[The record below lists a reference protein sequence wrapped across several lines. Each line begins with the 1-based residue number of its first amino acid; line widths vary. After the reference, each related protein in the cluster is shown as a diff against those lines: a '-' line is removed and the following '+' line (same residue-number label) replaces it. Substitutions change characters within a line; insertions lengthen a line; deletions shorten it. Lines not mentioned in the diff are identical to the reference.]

1 MRDDAAASDASP
13 LPLAG
18 CLRTGTGVAQ
28 GEGPPGA
35 RQSPAGRRG
44 TPGVLGVA
52 RIVLVQRVSRDGL
65 EGRSRIVM
73 MHADVTETGFNCKL
87 AGALAGRMRHARE
100 DLTRR
105 WLDRIAARVEID
117 PNKVF
122 PTNELLDHVPMLMDK
137 IADYLENPSDEITAD
152 APVTGKALELGELRW
167 SQGFDAHEILKEYE
181 ILGGVLF
188 AFLVRTV
195 DEVDEEC
202 SRGELL
208 QCAHRIFRAVSVIQQ
223 VTTMQY
229 LRLAAERVNEREQR
243 LRGFNRMVT
252 HELKNRISSVLG
264 AGQLLADPEIA
275 TSDTQRARFAQM
287 VVQNAEGMQAVLENL
302 LELSKIESSTRQQRN
317 VLLPRVAAE
326 VCRQLREFAGKREVQ
341 VRIRDL
347 PEVEVNAAAVELA
360 LSNYLSN
367 AIKYSDPEVSER
379 WVELRGRLA
388 NDGGPACELVIE
400 VTDNGL
406 GVPLDKREGLFS
418 RFFRAHGDTVTG
430 VEGTGL
436 GLSIVRET
444 VEGLDGRAWAEF
456 DGDRGSR
463 FYIALP
469 CRREAERTLAHT
481 QPAPAAA

>member
-1 MRDDAAASDASP
+1 MEFE
-13 LPLAG
+13 
-18 CLRTGTGVAQ
+18 V
-28 GEGPPGA
+28 
-35 RQSPAGRRG
+35 
-44 TPGVLGVA
+44 
-52 RIVLVQRVSRDGL
+52 
-65 EGRSRIVM
+65 
-73 MHADVTETGFNCKL
+73 NCRL
-87 AGALAGRMRHARE
+87 AGALAVRMRENRE
-100 DLTRR
+100 ELTRR
-105 WLDRIAARVEID
+105 WLDRIAARVDLD

-122 PTNELLDHVPMLMDK
+122 PTDELLDHVPLLMDK

-152 APVTGKALELGELRW
+152 APVTGKAIELGELRW
-167 SQGFDAHEILKEYE
+167 AQGFDAHEILKEYE

-202 SRGELL
+202 SRAELL
-208 QCAHRIFRAVSVIQQ
+208 SCAHRLFRAVSVIQQ
-223 VTTMQY
+223 MTTMHY

-252 HELKNRISSVLG
+252 HEMKNRIGSMLG

-275 TSDTQRARFAQM
+275 TNDAQRARFAQM
-287 VVQNAEGMQAVLENL
+287 VVQNAEGMQVLLENL
-302 LELSKIESSTRQQRN
+302 LELSRVDTSSRQQRN

-326 VCRQLREFAGKREVQ
+326 VCRQLRDMAGARQVQ

-367 AIKYSDPEVSER
+367 AIKYSDPEVDER
-379 WVELRGRLA
+379 WVELRATLGNEA
-388 NDGGPACELVIE
+388 GGPACELVIE

-406 GVPLDKREGLFS
+406 GVPMDKREGLFS

-444 VEGLDGRAWAEF
+444 VEGLGGRAWAEF
-456 DGDRGSR
+456 DAERGSR
-463 FYIALP
+463 FYTALP
-469 CRREAERTLAHT
+469 CRRAAERALARAT
-481 QPAPAAA
+481 AGAAV

>member
-1 MRDDAAASDASP
+1 MD
-13 LPLAG
+13 
-18 CLRTGTGVAQ
+18 
-28 GEGPPGA
+28 
-35 RQSPAGRRG
+35 
-44 TPGVLGVA
+44 
-52 RIVLVQRVSRDGL
+52 
-65 EGRSRIVM
+65 
-73 MHADVTETGFNCKL
+73 TEVNCRL
-87 AGALAGRMRHARE
+87 AGALADRIRE
-100 DLTRR
+100 NREELTRR

-122 PTNELLDHVPMLMDK
+122 PTDELLDHVPLLMDK

-152 APVTGKALELGELRW
+152 APVTGKAIELGELRW

-188 AFLVRTV
+188 AFLVRNV
-195 DEVDEEC
+195 DAIDEEC

-208 QCAHRIFRAVSVIQQ
+208 MCAHRLFRAVSVILQ
-223 VTTMQY
+223 VTTMHY

-302 LELSKIESSTRQQRN
+302 LELSRFEVSVRQQRN

-326 VCRQLREFAGKREVQ
+326 VCRQLREMSGARQVQ
-341 VRIRDL
+341 VRMRDL
-347 PEVEVNAAAVELA
+347 PEVEVNAAAVELS
-360 LSNYLSN
+360 LTNYVSN
-367 AIKYSDPEVSER
+367 AIKYSDPEVEER
-379 WVELRGRLA
+379 WVEVTGRLG
-388 NDGGPACELVIE
+388 DGAGRGCELVIE
-400 VTDNGL
+400 VKDNGL
-406 GVPLDKREGLFS
+406 GVPEDRREGLFT

-444 VEGLDGRAWAEF
+444 IEGLGGRAWAEF
-456 DGDRGSR
+456 DAERGSR

-469 CRREAERTLAHT
+469 CRREAERALAQT
-481 QPAPAAA
+481 AAEAAA

>member
-1 MRDDAAASDASP
+1 M
-13 LPLAG
+13 
-18 CLRTGTGVAQ
+18 
-28 GEGPPGA
+28 E
-35 RQSPAGRRG
+35 
-44 TPGVLGVA
+44 
-52 RIVLVQRVSRDGL
+52 L
-65 EGRSRIVM
+65 EV
-73 MHADVTETGFNCKL
+73 NCRL
-87 AGALAGRMRHARE
+87 AGALADRIRE
-100 DLTRR
+100 NREELTRR

-122 PTNELLDHVPMLMDK
+122 PTDELLDHVPLLMDK
-137 IADYLENPSDEITAD
+137 IADYMQDPSDEITAD
-152 APVTGKALELGELRW
+152 APVTGKAIELGELRW

-188 AFLVRTV
+188 AFLVRSV

-208 QCAHRIFRAVSVIQQ
+208 QCAHRLFRAVSVIQQ
-223 VTTMQY
+223 VTTMHY

-275 TSDTQRARFAQM
+275 TDDAQRRRFATM

-302 LELSKIESSTRQQRN
+302 LELSRIETSTRQQRN

-326 VCRQLREFAGKREVQ
+326 VCRQLREMAGARQVQ

-347 PEVEVNAAAVELA
+347 PEVEVNAAAMELA
-360 LSNYLSN
+360 LTNYLSN
-367 AIKYSDPEVSER
+367 AIKYSDPAIEER
-379 WVELRGRLA
+379 WVELRGWLGK
-388 NDGGPACELVIE
+388 DGGGPACELLIE

-406 GVPLDKREGLFS
+406 GVPNDKREGLFT

-444 VEGLDGRAWAEF
+444 VEGMGGRAWAEF
-456 DGDRGSR
+456 DGERGSR
-463 FYIALP
+463 FCISLP
-469 CRREAERTLAHT
+469 CRRESERALA
-481 QPAPAAA
+481 QSRQAAPGAA